1 MNNPFINKQHL
12 KDYLIY
18 GGMAALFYL
27 VFLFY
32 HLKADDYKSAYL
44 LYIGNVAFAIPIL
57 LYNLKLI
64 KRPYHKERAVAMSGS
79 AHIATAMGTLLSVV
93 LGALL
98 MLSFHPNIFSTTPST
113 DALTNA
119 PSNTSMD
126 RPAGWLFMVCI
137 NALLINFSV
146 GSFISLMISY
156 VGKRDQTKDKPVN
169 VSKYEANRSGTD

>member
-1 MNNPFINKQHL
+1 MKNPFINKQHL

-32 HLKADDYKSAYL
+32 HLKDDDYKSSYL
-44 LYIGNVAFAIPIL
+44 LYIGNVAFSIPIL
-57 LYNLKLI
+57 LYNLKLL
-64 KRPYHKERAVAMSGS
+64 KQPYQKERAVAMSGS
-79 AHIATAMGTLLSVV
+79 AHIATAVGTLLSVV

-98 MLSFHPNIFSTTPST
+98 MLSFHPNIFSTAPST

-119 PSNTSMD
+119 PSNASMD

-146 GSFISLMISY
+146 ASFVSLMITY
-156 VGKRDQTKDKPVN
+156 VGKRDQTKDKPVD
-169 VSKYEANRSGTD
+169 VSKYGENRRGTD